1 MPHYCTFPFFASVM
15 GFLMLSFALGGN
27 MSFEEKDKEI
37 LSKIKKNSKSYIV
50 YMHLRDVGNL
60 TVQKAM
66 DLWGYY
72 YPAVSINRLKKH
84 GANIIDV
91 NVGEDGKRKE
101 IYAEWKL
108 VKE

>member
-1 MPHYCTFPFFASVM
+1 
-15 GFLMLSFALGGN
+15 

-37 LSKIKKNSKSYIV
+37 LSKIQKGSQIHKVYI
-50 YMHLRDVGNL
+50 YLRDSGNL

-66 DLWGYY
+66 ELWGYY
-72 YPAVSINRLKKH
+72 YPAVSMNRLKKH
-84 GANIIDV
+84 GAKIIDV

>member
-1 MPHYCTFPFFASVM
+1 
-15 GFLMLSFALGGN
+15 
-27 MSFEEKDKEI
+27 MSFKEDDKKI
-37 LSKIKKNSKSYIV
+37 LSKIKKNSKIHIV
-50 YMHLRDVGNL
+50 YTHLRDVGNL
-60 TVQKAM
+60 TVQTAM

-72 YPAVSINRLKKH
+72 YPAVAISRLKKH

-108 VKE
+108 IKD